1 MKGTKGKKEGD
12 LVEGRE
18 TEIVSATVVGL
29 NEMHLSE
36 VEPRD
41 VPREEET
48 RPSLLPLSPPPLSF
62 FVPESPRRPEK
73 AGERNMVK

>member
-1 MKGTKGKKEGD
+1 
-12 LVEGRE
+12 VEGRE
-18 TEIVSATVVGL
+18 TERVSATVVGL

-48 RPSLLPLSPPPLSF
+48 RPSLLPLSLLLP
-62 FVPESPRRPEK
+62 SPSLFPNPQEDPKKPEK
-73 AGERNMVK
+73 EIW